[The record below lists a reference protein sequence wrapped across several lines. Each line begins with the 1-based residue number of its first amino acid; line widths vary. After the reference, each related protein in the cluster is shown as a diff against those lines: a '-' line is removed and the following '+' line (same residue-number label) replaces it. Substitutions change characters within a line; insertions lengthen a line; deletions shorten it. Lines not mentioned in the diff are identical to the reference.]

1 MASLR
6 HERRIDAPADVVWRV
21 VRDPASIP
29 EWFPG
34 IVSCTVEGTIRTIR
48 TATGLDIPEEILA
61 NDPLLRR
68 FAYRITA
75 PLYELHVG
83 TIDVFAL
90 DDFSS
95 LCVYGTTALPDT
107 LALIV
112 AGATKGALDE
122 IARLAEASYRQTTG

>member
-6 HERRIDAPADVVWRV
+6 HERQVDAPADFVWAV
-21 VRDPASIP
+21 IRDPASIP
-29 EWFPG
+29 AWFPG
-34 IVSCTVEGTIRTIR
+34 IVSCTVEGTRRTIR
-48 TATGLDIPEEILA
+48 TATGLEIPEEILVSDA
-61 NDPLLRR
+61 LLRR

-90 DDFSS
+90 DSHSS

-112 AGATKGALDE
+112 AGATKGALEE
-122 IARLAEASYRQTTG
+122 IARLAETSYHQATE